1 VTFRARSK
9 DRGGAPAKLA
19 SLIRSAYPSR
29 EPDEVLAIRAFHG
42 WRRAVS
48 QRTYVNARPVR
59 LQAGTLTIHT
69 ATSAWC
75 SELEFD
81 KERLLAELRRHAPE
95 ARVRTLRFRVG
106 PLPELTVG
114 TRAARTQPAP
124 VVVASLPETLARTL
138 ASIDDDD
145 LREAIGAA
153 ASVGL
158 GRDAQR

>member
-1 VTFRARSK
+1 VNFRVRTRN
-9 DRGGAPAKLA
+9 RGGSPSKLA
-19 SLIRSAYPSR
+19 ALIRSAYPSR

-59 LQAGTLTIHT
+59 LQSGTLTIHT

-81 KERLLAELRRHAPE
+81 KERLLIELKRHAPE
-95 ARVRTLRFRVG
+95 ARVRVLRFRVG
-106 PLPELTVG
+106 PLPELSVG
-114 TRAARTQPAP
+114 TRAARQQPAP

>member
-1 VTFRARSK
+1 M
-9 DRGGAPAKLA
+9 LA
-19 SLIRSAYPSR
+19 ALIRSAYPSR

-42 WRRAVS
+42 WRRAVT
-48 QRTYVNARPVR
+48 QRVYRNARPVR
-59 LQAGTLTIHT
+59 LAAGTLIVHT

-95 ARVRTLRFRVG
+95 ARVRALRFRVG
-106 PLPELTVG
+106 HLPELTAG
-114 TRAARTQPAP
+114 TRAVQKAAAP
-124 VVVASLPETLARTL
+124 VVVATLPEPLARTL

-153 ASVGL
+153 AGVGL

>member
-1 VTFRARSK
+1 VSFRGRR
-9 DRGGAPAKLA
+9 DRGGAPIKLA
-19 SLIRSAYPSR
+19 ALIRAAYPSR

-48 QRTYVNARPVR
+48 QRMYLNARPVR

-81 KERLLAELRRHAPE
+81 KERLLSALKRHAPE
-95 ARVRTLRFRVG
+95 ARVRALRFRVG
-106 PLPELTVG
+106 PLPDLSVG
-114 TRAARTQPAP
+114 TRAVPKPPAP
-124 VVVASLPETLARTL
+124 VVVAGLPESLARTL